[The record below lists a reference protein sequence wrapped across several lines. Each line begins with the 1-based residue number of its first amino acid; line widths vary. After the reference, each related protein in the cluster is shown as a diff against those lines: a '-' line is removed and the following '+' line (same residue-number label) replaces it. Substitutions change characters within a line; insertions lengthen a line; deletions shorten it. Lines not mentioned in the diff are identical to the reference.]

1 VPSGDRKKMMEEFQ
15 SLRASMPKFDVA
27 RDQVM
32 AILTPQ
38 QQETVKETMEEMREA
53 MREMGGEGRPGR
65 PGGPDNRG
73 GEGRQ
78 GGPPKPPPPAD
89 PPKGDYK
96 FPD

>member
-1 VPSGDRKKMMEEFQ
+1 MMEEFQ

-32 AILTPQ
+32 AVLTPQ
-38 QQETVKETMEEMREA
+38 QQETVKETMAEMREA
-53 MREMGGEGRPGR
+53 MQEMGGEGRPGR
-65 PGGPDNRG
+65 PGGAPRGPEGRG
-73 GEGRQ
+73 GADGQ